1 MRILFWAEHF
11 WPLIGGAENR
21 LLFLIDHLVAQ
32 GHACCVITNR
42 FPAAPLAYE
51 ERNGVPVHRLDIRDV
66 LFKRDMRRLGEV
78 RQQALAIKQAFRPDV
93 EQVMCTGPSLIVQQ
107 MCQRPRACP
116 TVATLHSDFANI
128 FRNQGE
134 GVLGSMLR
142 QAAAIVVI
150 SDRMRADVL
159 RKFPHLESQ
168 LVMIQSGL
176 PWPAL
181 EPAPLP
187 FSPPVLL
194 CIGRIVHRKGF
205 DLALQALRQLV
216 PAYPDVRMIVGGDG
230 PEKPALEA
238 QARELQIEDRVTF
251 TGWVKP
257 DDVSALLNRATLV
270 IVPSRNEE
278 ASSVVLRES
287 TQMAR
292 PVLASRVGGTPELIQ
307 DGVNGL
313 LFEKEDASAIARA
326 AVRLLDDPDLARRL
340 GETGRELARQRF
352 DFQCHLDGFLSVYR
366 RVQELSAARSVA

>member
-42 FPAAPLAYE
+42 FAAAPLEYE
-51 ERNGVPVHRLDIRDV
+51 ERNGVPVHRLDTRDA
-66 LFKRDMRRLGEV
+66 LFKRDMRHLRAV
-78 RQQALAIKQAFRPDV
+78 QQQALAIKQAFAPDV
-93 EQVMCTGPSLIVQQ
+93 EQVMCTGPSLIIQQ

-134 GVLGSMLR
+134 GVLGNMLR
-142 QAAAIVVI
+142 QAAAVVVI
-150 SDRMRADVL
+150 SDRMRDDVL
-159 RKFPHLESQ
+159 AKYPHLAAQ
-168 LVMIQSGL
+168 LVMIHSGL
-176 PWPAL
+176 PWPVL
-181 EPAPLP
+181 PPAPLP
-187 FSPPVLL
+187 FDPPVLL
-194 CIGRIVHRKGF
+194 CIGRVVHRKGF
-205 DLALQALRQLV
+205 DLALRALQQLAPAHPALRMV
-216 PAYPDVRMIVGGDG
+216 VGGDG
-230 PEKPALEA
+230 PERPALEA
-238 QARELQIEDRVTF
+238 LAQELGVADRVTF
-251 TGWVKP
+251 TGWIKP
-257 DDVSALLNRATLV
+257 DDVAALLNRATMV

-313 LFEKEDASAIARA
+313 LFEKEDAAAIAA
-326 AVRLLDDPDLARRL
+326 AVARLLAAPDEARRL

-352 DFQCHLDGFLSVYR
+352 DFQRHLDDFLALYR
-366 RVQELSAARSVA
+366 RVQATSPAAPAA